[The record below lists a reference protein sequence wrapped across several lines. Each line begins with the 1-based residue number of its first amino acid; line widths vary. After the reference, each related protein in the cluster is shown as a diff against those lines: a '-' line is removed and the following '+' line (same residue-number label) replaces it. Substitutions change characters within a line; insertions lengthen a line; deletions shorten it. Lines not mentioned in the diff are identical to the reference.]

1 MSDQTT
7 QQVPLNAQQI
17 DMIQKRMIAE
27 FQKAI
32 DDVEMRKL
40 AVDAAVKVFGSLGA
54 SASGDIVGLSRSI
67 YDFMMQPATE
77 IVVKVS

>member
-1 MSDQTT
+1 MSDPTT

>member
-40 AVDAAVKVFGSLGA
+40 AVDAAVKVYNSLGA
-54 SASGDIVGLSRSI
+54 SAGGDIVGLSRSI